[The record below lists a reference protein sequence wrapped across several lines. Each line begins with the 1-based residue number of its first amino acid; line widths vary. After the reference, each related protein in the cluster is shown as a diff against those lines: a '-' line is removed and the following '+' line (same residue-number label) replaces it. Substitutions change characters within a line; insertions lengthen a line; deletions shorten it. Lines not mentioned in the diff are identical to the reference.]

1 MSFIC
6 MRIKNHFPI
15 NYFGCVRLGNLDLD
29 FIIRISYLQSNA
41 KSEKG
46 ISTLRFPFYC
56 KIGKFDKVFSKI
68 VLKDSGLARAC
79 MISKKKTAV
88 HENSFANPFFGFQ
101 MVKRKSMKSGFG
113 FLNWFPPWEWISR
126 SIAKPKIGT
135 SKSKSW
141 FPNWTQP

>member
-1 MSFIC
+1 

-15 NYFGCVRLGNLDLD
+15 NYFGCVQLGNLDLD
-29 FIIRISYLQSNA
+29 FIIRISYLQSNV

-46 ISTLRFPFYC
+46 IPTLRFPFYC

-79 MISKKKTAV
+79 IISKKKTAV

-101 MVKRKSMKSGFG
+101 MVKRKFMKSGFG
-113 FLNWFPPWEWISR
+113 FLN
-126 SIAKPKIGT
+126 
-135 SKSKSW
+135 
-141 FPNWTQP
+141 